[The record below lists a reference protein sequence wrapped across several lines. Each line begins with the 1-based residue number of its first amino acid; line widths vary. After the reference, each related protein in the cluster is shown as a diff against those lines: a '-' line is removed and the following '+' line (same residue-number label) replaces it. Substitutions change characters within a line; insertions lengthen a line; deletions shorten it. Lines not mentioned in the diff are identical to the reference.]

1 MTLEDKIK
9 ILRSLWGMAMFGG
22 LGSRSRRGLGSSTV
36 IPQEG
41 NKTLPTEF
49 PRFRFKNRDDFIGE
63 IESFAKTVRK
73 DKGLPNFTSFSAA
86 SRIIVTKDFKGGQL
100 PSGVSAWQA
109 INDQFKAYRD
119 YYGRPRT
126 KHTEKDH
133 HLMRDFLQG
142 GEPPPSV
149 APQRAAFGL
158 PHNYYFTRSL
168 NRVKGFVDLI
178 ADDDG
183 QPYQLIAQDD
193 NPDNFELEEK
203 KKEARRASPLFIHI
217 HKFENG
223 NASAVITF
231 LPAVFIPPK
240 KKIRLSGNGRY
251 LYVDAPGFR
260 AIEDFLQ
267 VLRNDPSNKEITP

>member
-1 MTLEDKIK
+1 
-9 ILRSLWGMAMFGG
+9 
-22 LGSRSRRGLGSSTV
+22 
-36 IPQEG
+36 
-41 NKTLPTEF
+41 
-49 PRFRFKNRDDFIGE
+49 
-63 IESFAKTVRK
+63 
-73 DKGLPNFTSFSAA
+73 
-86 SRIIVTKDFKGGQL
+86 
-100 PSGVSAWQA
+100 
-109 INDQFKAYRD
+109 
-119 YYGRPRT
+119 
-126 KHTEKDH
+126 
-133 HLMRDFLQG
+133 MRDFLQG